1 MKNELISSL
10 QECKIVDNV
19 ELNERT
25 QSVTN
30 HEQAIPIIKDYELVI
45 RSKEKGILNVAYR
58 QGLLFGEFDSNKFEQ
73 MLQEIEVSKLM
84 VYFKVTLVKLLD
96 KHPKIKCLSLSL
108 IVFKHYAKTIKE
120 ACKESGDQFK
130 QSYDL

>member
-1 MKNELISSL
+1 MKVLTRAVFLPQGRMLFNQSCFWLQIRNSQNKDEGEKKRKTKSKMKNELIRSL
-10 QECKIVDNV
+10 QECKIVENV

-58 QGLLFGEFDSNKFEQ
+58 QELLFREFDSNKFEQ
-73 MLQEIEVSKLM
+73 ML
-84 VYFKVTLVKLLD
+84 
-96 KHPKIKCLSLSL
+96 
-108 IVFKHYAKTIKE
+108 
-120 ACKESGDQFK
+120 
-130 QSYDL
+130 